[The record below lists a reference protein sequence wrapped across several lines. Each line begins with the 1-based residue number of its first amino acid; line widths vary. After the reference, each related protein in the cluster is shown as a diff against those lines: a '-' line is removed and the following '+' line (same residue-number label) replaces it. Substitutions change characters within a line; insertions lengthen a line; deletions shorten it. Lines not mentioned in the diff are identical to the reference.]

1 MNDRFMADA
10 NNTNFI
16 NSLVDNWIPNMPF
29 GEYTPFG
36 ESPLPPQ
43 NMSSTHNNSS
53 TIPITIA
60 SNKDCINM
68 PAHAVPDMKN
78 GNLSVGDSNL
88 NINTIGNHSSNNLN
102 VIAAAAVTSTSNPIL
117 SDCKEAFIQS
127 NLLSMGSA
135 QTATTT
141 AAANAASAS
150 SCTNG
155 NFQQCDSTNVNKPA
169 SDVKKPRMIAEV
181 KPMRMSYSD
190 VLSKNV
196 FIKDDMSEAHTL
208 NNRNAG
214 GVNSIA
220 NGTNA
225 AGTNPLQKP
234 TKAEKV
240 KNLINASGEKK
251 STDEYAS
258 AFKGKAASNPSMA
271 QNMANMKNS
280 SSFDSDSKPSESGD
294 NKQSKKKLQANAA
307 NSAKV
312 AKNAKSASTEFLQ
325 KRRSQTDLNAPSS
338 SKDFGDAKGSSNNG
352 YFYNITK
359 NENELSHDKP
369 YVSYTK
375 TNQSRKSA
383 SNKTFSSS
391 ATGGSSG
398 RSGNAPRNEKSTTYQ
413 QKRSSK
419 SRKNNTYELLLRLA
433 YAWLNYMLLFF
444 KWLIAL
450 VTDVFMLSVGII
462 WDQFSSAYEY
472 SCHMLYTARNEL
484 TNNSGRPYAYFTN
497 LWHRFDNKFNKD
509 SKWAV
514 WRRLF
519 SKKKPPESIPD
530 YYKNGRLPQT
540 GDEAMYSLLNCKGK
554 DAYRYAQAIFNS
566 ISKLFGLIVFKR
578 FNFQHTWRT
587 IRLLTGTDTETLQE
601 NCCFS
606 SSG

>member
-1 MNDRFMADA
+1 
-10 NNTNFI
+10 
-16 NSLVDNWIPNMPF
+16 MPF

-43 NMSSTHNNSS
+43 NMSSAHNTSS
-53 TIPITIA
+53 TILPIAIA
-60 SNKDCINM
+60 SNNKDCLSM
-68 PAHAVPDMKN
+68 PNIHVDSDVNN
-78 GNLSVGDSNL
+78 GNLSSDSN
-88 NINTIGNHSSNNLN
+88 NIGGNNTSNNLSLN
-102 VIAAAAVTSTSNPIL
+102 ASAAVTSTINTTNPIL
-117 SDCKEAFIQS
+117 SDCKETFIQS
-127 NLLSMGSA
+127 NPHAIGNA
-135 QTATTT
+135 QTTATS
-141 AAANAASAS
+141 AAASAA

-155 NFQQCDSTNVNKPA
+155 NFQQCDNSAAAKPTA
-169 SDVKKPRMIAEV
+169 DVKKPRMVAEV

-196 FIKDDMSEAHTL
+196 FIKDEMSEAHTL

-214 GVNSIA
+214 GTNNFA

-225 AGTNPLQKP
+225 ASVNPLQKP

-251 STDEYAS
+251 STEDYAS
-258 AFKGKAASNPSMA
+258 TFKGTKIASNSTMA
-271 QNMANMKNS
+271 QNMANMKSS

-294 NKQSKKKLQANAA
+294 NKQSKKKAAQANAT
-307 NSAKV
+307 NSQRSA
-312 AKNAKSASTEFLQ
+312 AKNPKSASTEFLQ

-338 SKDFGDAKGSSNNG
+338 NKDFSDAKSSANNG

-359 NENELSHDKP
+359 NENEPLHADKP
-369 YVSYTK
+369 FVSYTK

-383 SNKTFSSS
+383 SSKTFSSS
-391 ATGGSSG
+391 ASGGGSG
-398 RSGNAPRNEKSTTYQ
+398 RSGNLLRTEKSTAYQ

-419 SRKNNTYELLLRLA
+419 TRKNNTYELLLKLA

-472 SCHMLYTARNEL
+472 TCQMLFTVRNEL
-484 TNNSGRPYAYFTN
+484 TSNSGRPYAYFTN

-519 SKKKPPESIPD
+519 SKKKPPETIPD

-554 DAYRYAQAIFNS
+554 DAYR
-566 ISKLFGLIVFKR
+566 
-578 FNFQHTWRT
+578 
-587 IRLLTGTDTETLQE
+587 
-601 NCCFS
+601 
-606 SSG
+606 